1 MLIAGLHATP
11 AFLDQFHPACPSRLS
26 PPTSTSQVAPATT
39 PTPTPTRAP
48 DSNVDLNLDSTP
60 QKHHLRIKSTFR
72 FSRCREVS
80 NAIVLYCAS
89 EFTSFAISALA
100 LLQSA
105 AHISPITSNFC
116 VRLRLLTLQID
127 QFLTEIGRN
136 KILISHVP
144 SHYLLCHLNEAGP
157 LAAAAPLE
165 RPLALAER
173 LVQQASTVRA
183 SLSPR
188 HPPVLRPE

>member
-1 MLIAGLHATP
+1 MRIDSPFSLENKGSICAMLIAGLHATP

-116 VRLRLLTLQID
+116 VRLRLLTLQIGELLAW
-127 QFLTEIGRN
+127 FLTV
-136 KILISHVP
+136 KISFLLKSAGTKF
-144 SHYLLCHLNEAGP
+144 SYLTFLLTTYYA
-157 LAAAAPLE
+157 
-165 RPLALAER
+165 
-173 LVQQASTVRA
+173 T
-183 SLSPR
+183 
-188 HPPVLRPE
+188 

>member
-116 VRLRLLTLQID
+116 VRLRLLTLQIGELLAW
-127 QFLTEIGRN
+127 FLTVKVRN
-136 KILISHVP
+136 PLNIQSEALIKKKRR
-144 SHYLLCHLNEAGP
+144 HY
-157 LAAAAPLE
+157 
-165 RPLALAER
+165 
-173 LVQQASTVRA
+173 STFPITPTRRFRTHFHITLKPA
-183 SLSPR
+183 FD
-188 HPPVLRPE
+188 PVSVHCY